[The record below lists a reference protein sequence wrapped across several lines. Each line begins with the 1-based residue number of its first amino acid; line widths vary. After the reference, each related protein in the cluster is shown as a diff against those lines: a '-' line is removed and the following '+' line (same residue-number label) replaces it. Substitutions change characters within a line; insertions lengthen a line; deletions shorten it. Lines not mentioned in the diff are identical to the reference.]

1 MTTWEY
7 LTLDHAPDLAELGR
21 QGWELIAVVAHAD
34 ADIFYFKRPL
44 PAFRDQ
50 VTTDQ
55 RNRYYW
61 QVGLAA
67 EDVEVVVE
75 S

>member
-1 MTTWEY
+1 MTYWEY
-7 LTLDHAPDLAELGR
+7 LTLDRAPDLADLGR
-21 QGWELIAVVAHAD
+21 QGWELVAVVAHAD

-50 VTTDQ
+50 VTQEQ
-55 RNRYYW
+55 RNRYYR

-67 EDVEVVVE
+67 EDGAVVVE
-75 S
+75 P

>member
-7 LTLDHAPDLAELGR
+7 LTVDRAPDLADLGR
-21 QGWELIAVVAHAD
+21 RGWELVAVVARDGAD
-34 ADIFYFKRPL
+34 TFYFKRPL

-55 RNRYYW
+55 RNRYYR

-67 EDVEVVVE
+67 EDVEGVVE
-75 S
+75 P